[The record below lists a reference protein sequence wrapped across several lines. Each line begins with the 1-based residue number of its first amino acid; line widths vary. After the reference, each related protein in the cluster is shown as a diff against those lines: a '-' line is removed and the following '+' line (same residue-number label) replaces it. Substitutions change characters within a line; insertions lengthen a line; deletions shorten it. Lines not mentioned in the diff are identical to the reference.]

1 MITIVIP
8 FYNRFSQLQNTLISV
23 KNQSFQDWECLL
35 IDDGSDKEELFRI
48 NESISDDKRFRIIK
62 RPDNRRKGANACRN
76 IGIENAKGEYIA
88 LLDSDDLWSENYLAD
103 YLKFAKLVPEF
114 SGAFAKCLIR
124 NGEKEWFSNS
134 RNVLA
139 DESYFDFLLDENTI
153 APTPSFFLDTRK
165 ANTIK
170 FDESLLRHQ
179 DWDFFIR
186 FGEQYDWKYNPEQ
199 YVIVLWEKGA
209 KRTIHFPSCI
219 KVYNNFKSQI
229 SNLDNRNKYLFSMY
243 EKSLQYNADIEIKD
257 FYLEQLK
264 LNNFK
269 VKTKRELLM
278 VKYPFVYQFLRNFV
292 KK

>member
-8 FYNRFSQLQNTLISV
+8 FYNRFSQLQNTLLSV
-23 KNQSFQDWECLL
+23 KNQTFQDWECLL
-35 IDDGSDKEELFRI
+35 IDDGSDTEELFRV

-88 LLDSDDLWSENYLAD
+88 LLDSDDLWPENYLAD

-114 SGAFAKCLIR
+114 SGSFAKCLIR

-219 KVYNNFKSQI
+219 KVYNNFQSQI

-269 VKTKRELLM
+269 VKTKREFLM
-278 VKYPFVYQFLRNFV
+278 VKYPSVYQFIRNFV